1 MNANNQYH
9 HPFVLLV
16 ILLSK
21 GKNIIR
27 GSIYGLK
34 MTIMEEAKR
43 GIVTEEIKQ
52 VAKEEG
58 LEEEVVRRRVAE
70 GKIVIPHNPIHN
82 PKALGIGKG
91 LRVKVNANIGTSMEY
106 CDLQEE
112 VEKAKSAMEAGAHA
126 IMDLSTGGNLDEIRL
141 KLLEIVNVPFGTVP
155 IYQAGI
161 EAMEKK
167 GAIVDMSADDMF
179 RAFEKQA
186 KQGVDFAVAH
196 VGVTKES
203 VERLRKQKRLIPM
216 VSRGGAFHMAWI
228 LHHGEENPLYKE
240 FDYLL
245 EIAKEYDLTL
255 SLGDGMRSGAI
266 YDSND
271 RAKFQELLIIGE
283 LVEKAREKG
292 VQTMVEGPGH
302 MPLSDIESN
311 IKVMKKVTNEAPYFV
326 LGPLVTDI
334 APGYDHFVGG
344 IGGALA
350 GYCGADFLC
359 YVTPAEHLGLPTP
372 EDVREGVIA
381 TLIAAHAADVARGI
395 DRHID
400 HEFSLAREK
409 LDWNTMFRLA
419 IDAKKAR
426 EYRERRKPFEAVE
439 TCSMCGKLCAIEIVR
454 KYLEENED

>member
-1 MNANNQYH
+1 MIENV
-9 HPFVLLV
+9 FVNYV
-16 ILLSK
+16 
-21 GKNIIR
+21 GRKNIIR
-27 GSIYGLK
+27 ASIYGIV

-43 GIVTEEIKQ
+43 GVIGEEIRQ

-58 LEEEVVRRRVAE
+58 IEAEVVRRRVAE
-70 GKIVIPHNPIHN
+70 GKIVIPRNPIHN

-106 CDLQEE
+106 CDINEE
-112 VEKAKSAMEAGAHA
+112 IEKAKVAMEAGAHA
-126 IMDLSTGGNLDEIRL
+126 IMDLSTGGNLDEIRV
-141 KLLEIVNVPFGTVP
+141 KLLKIVDIPFGTVP

-161 EAMEKK
+161 EAMRKK
-167 GAIVDMSADDMF
+167 GAIVDMTADDMF
-179 RAFEKQA
+179 KAFERHA

-203 VERLRKQKRLIPM
+203 VKRLKRQKRLIPM

-228 LHHGEENPLYKE
+228 LHHDEENPLYKE

-245 EIAKEYDLTL
+245 EIAKEHDLTL

-283 LVEKAREKG
+283 LIERARNEG
-292 VQTMVEGPGH
+292 VQAMVEGPGH
-302 MPLSDIESN
+302 MPLCDIEAN

-350 GYCGADFLC
+350 GYYGADFLC

-381 TLIAAHAADVARGI
+381 TRIAAHAANVARGI
-395 DRHID
+395 DRDID
-400 HEFSLAREK
+400 NIFSQAREK
-409 LDWNTMFRLA
+409 LDWKTMFELA

-426 EYRERRKPFEAVE
+426 EYRERRKPFNAVE

-454 KYLEENED
+454 KYLEEK